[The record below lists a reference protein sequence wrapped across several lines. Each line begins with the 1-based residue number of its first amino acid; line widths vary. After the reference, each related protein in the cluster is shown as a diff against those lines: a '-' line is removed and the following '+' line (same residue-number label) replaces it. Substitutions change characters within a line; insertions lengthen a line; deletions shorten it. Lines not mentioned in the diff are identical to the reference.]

1 MESTEHSEREL
12 IFMGSIEGKS
22 PEQLADEAWEA
33 FQKWK
38 KASRQEPFQPVLHLK
53 PEPE

>member
-1 MESTEHSEREL
+1 MMDHSGRRP
-12 IFMGSIEGKS
+12 IFMIDTEGKS

-33 FQKWK
+33 LQRYWEETG
-38 KASRQEPFQPVLHLK
+38 QIK